1 MTNPSYVEGSEFSD
15 WFLVIPNYV
24 CFSYCMQDSEAEGC
38 SCISCSSSWCPRTSA
53 FPTGVDT
60 PLPTAVT
67 LLNLPTIPT
76 SVSLDRALALAG
88 VRCVSKDLERS
99 AEVLVIGMASVLR
112 GSYVPIVTG
121 KINFNQPKA
130 SRQLSMCCLG
140 AKGVLSH
147 HLLVGTTTIAI
158 GDQTSATR

>member
-1 MTNPSYVEGSEFSD
+1 
-15 WFLVIPNYV
+15 
-24 CFSYCMQDSEAEGC
+24 MQDSEAEGC

-67 LLNLPTIPT
+67 HLNLPTIPT

-99 AEVLVIGMASVLR
+99 AEVLVIGMAGVLR

-121 KINFNQPKA
+121 KINFYQPKQ
-130 SRQLSMCCLG
+130 S
-140 AKGVLSH
+140 K
-147 HLLVGTTTIAI
+147 
-158 GDQTSATR
+158 